1 MNSSTQWLTVIGRFT
16 AVLLVQVLI
25 VDRIVLFG
33 FANPMVYCYF
43 ILLYPL
49 SGNRPWLILS
59 SFSLGLCVD
68 MFNDTGGAHAAAA
81 VFLAWIRPVLLNFA
95 FGVSYQYNTTKV
107 PNAPIGQQIIF
118 VSSAVLIHHLI
129 LFSLEAGSWSYL
141 PLVFKSTFITAALS
155 TLILLSAFQLFSRKT
170 T

>member
-1 MNSSTQWLTVIGRFT
+1 MIR
-16 AVLLVQVLI
+16 
-25 VDRIVLFG
+25 
-33 FANPMVYCYF
+33 
-43 ILLYPL
+43 
-49 SGNRPWLILS
+49 
-59 SFSLGLCVD
+59 
-68 MFNDTGGAHAAAA
+68 GGAHAAAA
-81 VFLAWIRPVLLNFA
+81 VFLAWIRPILLNFA

-129 LFSLEAGSWSYL
+129 LFSLEAGSWSYW